1 MSVEF
6 NEPGMGGSTSGGYP
20 VSQSQTS
27 AMIRLV
33 MKTGLATDEQSANKV
48 LLGIAVACFI
58 LTGFV
63 LVSSFL

>member
-6 NEPGMGGSTSGGYP
+6 NEPGIGGSAGGYP
-20 VSQSQTS
+20 ASQGQTS

-33 MKTGLATDEQSANKV
+33 MKTGLAKDEQSANKI
-48 LLGIAVACFI
+48 LLGVAVACFI

-63 LVSSFL
+63 LASSFL